1 MTQYF
6 LQHVPVLF
14 FQTRWGKK
22 NGGIVGI
29 LQKKNRLTS
38 RGFLRQ
44 PLDSLQSFRG
54 THGRAHL
61 FRRLVNVRAAEP
73 ETRDMSTGKHIVR
86 DVFCVGCD
94 AGVGWVYDKAWEE
107 SQRYKEGMYIL
118 EMELVRCTRS

>member
-1 MTQYF
+1 MGLRYNEYLTGDSI
-6 LQHVPVLF
+6 LVCKGCRAHMAN
-14 FQTRWGKK
+14 QTDL
-22 NGGIVGI
+22 V
-29 LQKKNRLTS
+29 S
-38 RGFLRQ
+38 R
-44 PLDSLQSFRG
+44 SFRG

-107 SQRYKEGMYIL
+107 SQRQKEGMYIL

>member
-1 MTQYF
+1 MGLRYNEYLTGDSI
-6 LQHVPVLF
+6 LVCKGCRAHMAN
-14 FQTRWGKK
+14 QTDL
-22 NGGIVGI
+22 V
-29 LQKKNRLTS
+29 S
-38 RGFLRQ
+38 R
-44 PLDSLQSFRG
+44 SFRG

-94 AGVGWVYDKAWEE
+94 PGVGWVYDKAWEE